1 MKLFYTLGKQK
12 NLHSNYILI
21 SSKSFIMPFTY
32 YSGWKALFSQK
43 LKRSMKRLLII
54 GLAFTVCDALYAE
67 EDMPGL
73 SLREAEKCFLEHNVQ
88 LTAQRYN
95 VDRAQAQV
103 VQARLFDNRSF
114 RWQNVY
120 NLERE
125 IFFDVGKEGEA
136 AIEIEQEIPIARQR
150 NKRIKLEE
158 INREAAGY
166 RFEEVLRTLRSE
178 LYRSFVDTYYQ
189 SRSIRVY
196 DREITSVGKLLQ
208 AVREQEEEKATCPGW
223 KYRVWVVSF
232 VFAERTA
239 GSGTAISGDE
249 GTVEFV
255 VGCSGR
261 TRPGTGIGRE
271 HIGKGRPVRSFICR
285 FGHDV
290 RFASGRACGPCRSAC
305 GRSECETAK
314 GDGGS
319 RVFR

>member
-1 MKLFYTLGKQK
+1 
-12 NLHSNYILI
+12 
-21 SSKSFIMPFTY
+21 
-32 YSGWKALFSQK
+32 
-43 LKRSMKRLLII
+43 MKRLLII

-103 VQARLFDNRSF
+103 VQARLFDNPVISLE
-114 RWQNVY
+114 QNVY
-120 NLERE
+120 NRLNGKY
-125 IFFDVGKEGEA
+125 FDVGKEGEA

-196 DREITSVGKLLQ
+196 DREITSVGKLL
-208 AVREQEEEKATCPGW
+208 
-223 KYRVWVVSF
+223 
-232 VFAERTA
+232 
-239 GSGTAISGDE
+239 
-249 GTVEFV
+249 
-255 VGCSGR
+255 
-261 TRPGTGIGRE
+261 
-271 HIGKGRPVRSFICR
+271 
-285 FGHDV
+285 
-290 RFASGRACGPCRSAC
+290 
-305 GRSECETAK
+305 
-314 GDGGS
+314 
-319 RVFR
+319 